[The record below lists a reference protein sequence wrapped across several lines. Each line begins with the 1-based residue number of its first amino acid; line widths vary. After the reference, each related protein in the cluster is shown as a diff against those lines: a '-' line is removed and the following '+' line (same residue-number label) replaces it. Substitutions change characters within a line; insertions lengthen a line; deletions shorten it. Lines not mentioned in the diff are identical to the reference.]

1 MADSTKIERH
11 LNIKGLNLYTNP
23 LLKQNGELLRAVN
36 VVSEPYGA
44 KSQRPG
50 YVTYLGTADGSV
62 VTSLFSWTKDDGT
75 TLFTY
80 RASGVSLFS
89 SAQGT
94 GAWTLCGNGT
104 ITASAHVGYA
114 VLGNTLMV
122 CDGAGSTRY
131 STSGTSF
138 TNGTL
143 APVAVDL
150 VEYQRRIYAAGTA
163 STLFYSTT
171 NDATNWNTSGT
182 SDSSSFTIPNA
193 GKLSRIYTVADRLI
207 AAKNSGRMYKWD
219 GYSLIDMATDAGP
232 SSPYSVSSTEGYY
245 FWLNRK
251 GVFGYGGVKP
261 ELLSN
266 VIQPMI
272 YNNAGG
278 GISGAGFGTAP
289 ATSHIYDFMLACGS
303 VTDDL
308 TNENIPRAVIDYN
321 YQKNEFL
328 THNFANAPTAFHSF
342 KNADGQQQ
350 LIFGDSSGQCYTY
363 GGTAVADNG
372 SPIESI
378 IEGVID
384 LNQPELDKKF
394 QWFWGFFNPGCE
406 VSVSAYIGNTYS
418 TDSKRYVNIGTP
430 KDGLLETTFP
440 TSSRGKFLFYKVT
453 NASTTKGFTFYGAC
467 VQAEVIGQ

>member
-1 MADSTKIERH
+1 MADTTKVARPI
-11 LNIKGLNLYTNP
+11 NVKGLNLYTNP
-23 LLKQNGELLRAVN
+23 LLKQSGELIRAVN

-50 YVTYLGTADGSV
+50 YVNYLGTADGSA
-62 VTSLFSWTKDDGT
+62 VTTLFSWTKDDGT
-75 TLFTY
+75 TLYTY
-80 RASGVSLFS
+80 RASGAGLYYST
-89 SAQGT
+89 QGT
-94 GAWTLCGNGT
+94 GAWTICGNGT
-104 ITASAHVGYA
+104 ISAGAHVGYA
-114 VLGNTLMV
+114 VLGNTMMI

-131 STSGTSF
+131 TTSGTSF

-150 VEYQRRIYAAGTA
+150 CEYQRRIYAAGTA

-182 SDSSSFTIPNA
+182 SDSSSFTVPNA

-232 SSPYSVSSTEGYY
+232 SSPYSVASTEGYY

-251 GVFGYGGVKP
+251 GIFGYGGAKP

-266 VIQPMI
+266 AIQPII

-289 ATSHIYDFMLACGS
+289 ATTHVYDFMLACGS
-303 VTDDL
+303 VTDDF
-308 TNENIPRAVIDYN
+308 TNDNIPRGVVDYN

-328 THNFANAPTAFHSF
+328 THNFAHAPTAFHSF
-342 KNADGQQQ
+342 KNADGNQQ
-350 LIFGDSSGQCYTY
+350 LIFGDATGQCYTY
-363 GGTAVADNG
+363 GGTATSDAG
-372 SPIESI
+372 SPIESV
-378 IEGVID
+378 IEGIID
-384 LNQPELDKKF
+384 LNQPELDKKW
-394 QWFWGFFNPGCE
+394 QWVWGFFNPGCE
-406 VSVSAYIGNTYS
+406 AVVSAYIGDTY
-418 TDSKRYVNIGTP
+418 DRDGKRYRVLGTP
-430 KDGLLETTFP
+430 RGGLLETTFP
-440 TSSRGKFLFYKVT
+440 SDSRGKFLFYKIT
-453 NASTTKGFTFYGAC
+453 NISTTKGFSFYGLS
-467 VQAEVIGQ
+467 VQAEVLPA